1 MKIIVYTGS
10 FNPITNG
17 HLHVMD
23 AAMKQIQADQGLF
36 VMVDGKY
43 LIRKMYQ
50 KNNTTFVLP
59 DDTRQEAIKLAC
71 LENENYSYGGKQIGG
86 SNPSTIKT
94 LNSIA
99 RKHKNSQIYLLMGA
113 DKLKNF
119 SKWSDAE
126 DIINSYYIIIAARQ
140 DINIDSII
148 NNDKFLTKNKNK
160 LIISYPDPE
169 VMNISSS
176 AVRNAMSSKTDYT
189 NLVPHSVYN
198 ILRQVQLKESSEPTY
213 EDKIYFELTCNGR
226 FGSTNACKLVYKSN
240 AEIFKNWDTNLLGNK
255 NTKLHNTKVYKNKF
269 KTNYNYNY
277 NTIFDCVNQDCAD
290 VCLDLLQQQYNP
302 CILNLA
308 SNVSPGGGYHNGTS
322 AQEECLCQ
330 MSTLSQSLYQFGSLK
345 YKHIREAN
353 LPNYPDVYPM
363 DINYGG
369 IYSPDVVFFRH
380 NKSKYFKFREQVF
393 ASSIVTVASLSN
405 IIKNS
410 YTNDER
416 VYFNHDG
423 TFTSEGLE
431 IETNKVR
438 TILRI
443 ALDNGHDSI
452 ILGAFGCG
460 VYNLLPSEVSQI
472 FYNVLNEP
480 EFKGNFKKV
489 VFAILEGKGRKGK
502 LTGKDGKFKPFYE
515 LFS

>member
-1 MKIIVYTGS
+1 
-10 FNPITNG
+10 
-17 HLHVMD
+17 
-23 AAMKQIQADQGLF
+23 
-36 VMVDGKY
+36 
-43 LIRKMYQ
+43 
-50 KNNTTFVLP
+50 
-59 DDTRQEAIKLAC
+59 
-71 LENENYSYGGKQIGG
+71 
-86 SNPSTIKT
+86 
-94 LNSIA
+94 
-99 RKHKNSQIYLLMGA
+99 
-113 DKLKNF
+113 
-119 SKWSDAE
+119 
-126 DIINSYYIIIAARQ
+126 
-140 DINIDSII
+140 
-148 NNDKFLTKNKNK
+148 
-160 LIISYPDPE
+160 
-169 VMNISSS
+169 
-176 AVRNAMSSKTDYT
+176 
-189 NLVPHSVYN
+189 
-198 ILRQVQLKESSEPTY
+198 
-213 EDKIYFELTCNGR
+213 
-226 FGSTNACKLVYKSN
+226 
-240 AEIFKNWDTNLLGNK
+240 
-255 NTKLHNTKVYKNKF
+255 
-269 KTNYNYNY
+269 
-277 NTIFDCVNQDCAD
+277 
-290 VCLDLLQQQYNP
+290 
-302 CILNLA
+302 
-308 SNVSPGGGYHNGTS
+308 
-322 AQEECLCQ
+322 